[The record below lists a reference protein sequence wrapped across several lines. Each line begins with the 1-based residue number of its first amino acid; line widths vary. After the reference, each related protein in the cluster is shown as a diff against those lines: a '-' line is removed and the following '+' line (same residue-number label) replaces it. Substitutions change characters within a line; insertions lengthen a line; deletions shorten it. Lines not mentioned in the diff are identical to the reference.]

1 MDRKKSWNSDMLM
14 RSLIKQSRDKNSEI
28 AGLAYMVCILT
39 RRHVWARN
47 DSHSFSPLDWLYRQ
61 ASNYVV

>member
-1 MDRKKSWNSDMLM
+1 MLM
-14 RSLIKQSRDKNSEI
+14 RSLIKQSRGENSEI

-47 DSHSFSPLDWLYRQ
+47 DSYSFSPLD
-61 ASNYVV
+61 